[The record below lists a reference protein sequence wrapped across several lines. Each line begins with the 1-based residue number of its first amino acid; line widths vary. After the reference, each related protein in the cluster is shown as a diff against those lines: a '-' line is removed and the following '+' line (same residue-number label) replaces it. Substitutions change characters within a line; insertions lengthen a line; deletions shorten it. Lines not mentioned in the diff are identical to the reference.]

1 MIIEKHDLIH
11 EFPEH
16 KDTIHTLKME
26 NAHFSRLFDE
36 YHDIDHEIH
45 RLEQGVENASDSY
58 VEDKKKQRL
67 LLKDKLYN
75 MIKAAIELV

>member
-16 KDTIHTLKME
+16 REAIHTLKLN
-26 NAHFSRLFDE
+26 NAHFSKLFDE
-36 YHDIDHEIH
+36 YHEVDHEIH
-45 RLEQGVENASDSY
+45 RLEQGVENASDTY
-58 VEDKKKQRL
+58 LETKKKQRL

-75 MIKAAIELV
+75 IIRQELQIA